1 MRRVGTC
8 SLLLLSLAT
17 VSLAAKPKK
26 AAKAT
31 SAPASKQAAAAPV
44 AKVDHLAPIAA
55 QFESGK
61 DLSASQVAGLVGTVE
76 GLSLDCGTG
85 CLSSFAASKVQNR
98 TSRYLAVQLRQD
110 QTAADRKRSAV
121 WLVTFGESGKR
132 LDAKLIEG
140 RESADGRHSGVR
152 TTFVAP
158 DRFEVRSWSSFEP
171 VKQDPTLSEA
181 TPERF
186 KISED
191 GHIVEEAAGK

>member
-26 AAKAT
+26 AAKPAPAAT
-31 SAPASKQAAAAPV
+31 SKKSPPAPA

-55 QFESGK
+55 QFEAGK
-61 DLSASQVAGLVGTVE
+61 DLTASQVTALVGSIE
-76 GLSLDCGTG
+76 GLAPDCGAG
-85 CLSSFAASKVQNR
+85 CTSSFTAAKVQNR
-98 TSRYLAVQLRQD
+98 TPRYLAAQLRQD
-110 QTAADRKRSAV
+110 KAAGEVVRSSV

-132 LDAKLIEG
+132 LDAKQIEG

-152 TTFVAP
+152 TTFSAP

-186 KISED
+186 RISDD
-191 GHIVEEAAGK
+191 GRIVEEAAGK